1 MNASNLNTI
10 AQLVTRSSSVW
21 ELSLCGQVK
30 AGGSARYELVSGI
43 CRDIGKHLT
52 NVN

>member
-1 MNASNLNTI
+1 M
-10 AQLVTRSSSVW
+10 W
-21 ELSLCGQVK
+21 ELSLRGQVK

-43 CRDIGKHLT
+43 YRDVGKHLT